1 MADAFDRFLESG
13 LAPPERD
20 PDRHFVAR
28 VQAMIAL
35 EERMAA
41 QRRSIAGALLRQ
53 LLGLLA
59 VGAAAIWIGRAA
71 PVASWFDQSPAAALA
86 VLLIAFGSLVA
97 LFGGT
102 GAPSAV
108 SRH

>member
-20 PDRHFVAR
+20 PDRQFVAR
-28 VQAMIAL
+28 VQAVIAL
-35 EERMAA
+35 DERLAA
-41 QRRSIAGALLRQ
+41 QRRSMAGALARQ
-53 LLGLLA
+53 LLGVIA
-59 VGAAAIWIGRAA
+59 VGGAAILIGRAA
-71 PVASWFDQSPAAALA
+71 PVASWFEQSPAIALAAL
-86 VLLIAFGSLVA
+86 LIGFGSLVA
-97 LFGGT
+97 LLGRT